1 VYLVGEKRV
10 APIKVLIVDNDDA
23 FCQKA
28 RASLENAGG
37 ITVVGGAA
45 DGQHAIAMIQEMQPD
60 VVLCAVDLEGI
71 AQLRTLSPRTKLIVV
86 HARDQ
91 EPLVLDA
98 FKNGALGH
106 LLRREIRPPEIVAA
120 VRAVSRGE
128 AVISSDIAGRIL
140 DHVVQERKAFER
152 R

>member
-1 VYLVGEKRV
+1 V
-10 APIKVLIVDNDDA
+10 ALIKVLIVDNDDA

-28 RASLENAGG
+28 RASLEGAGG
-37 ITVVGGAA
+37 ITVVGEAT
-45 DGQHAIAMIQEMQPD
+45 DGPQAIAMIQEMQPD
-60 VVLCAVDLEGI
+60 VVLWDVDLEGS

-91 EPLVLDA
+91 EHLVLDA

-106 LLRREIRPPEIVAA
+106 LPRREIRPDDIIAA

-128 AVISSDIAGRIL
+128 AVISSGIAGRIL
-140 DHVVQERKAFER
+140 DQVIQERRAFER

>member
-1 VYLVGEKRV
+1 
-10 APIKVLIVDNDDA
+10 
-23 FCQKA
+23 
-28 RASLENAGG
+28 
-37 ITVVGGAA
+37 
-45 DGQHAIAMIQEMQPD
+45 
-60 VVLCAVDLEGI
+60 VDLEGS

-106 LLRREIRPPEIVAA
+106 LLRREIRPDDIIAA

-128 AVISSDIAGRIL
+128 AVISSGIAGRIL
-140 DHVVQERKAFER
+140 DQVIQERRAFER